1 MKTICPNTLPRLLAS
16 GSNLSMSTTTS
27 RISMLIFQV
36 NRVWH
41 SRKSGLIRRFLIC
54 STRADENADRLLPAQ
69 ASPKHDIVS
78 SHSRFLQ
85 LRDLLMRFTIILKS
99 NSVSEV
105 AEDVKDNLT
114 LISTVGVY
122 NVSKEAAQLGFGLRP
137 EFWGKRYGKE
147 AVQMFLR
154 FYWSPG
160 SESFNSPCELQEII
174 LDKFNRI
181 TLMIE
186 YWRFEGYHFC
196 RCRPSE

>member
-1 MKTICPNTLPRLLAS
+1 MSKYIASFARLWLQPLNVDDHLEDFHAYI
-16 GSNLSMSTTTS
+16 SN
-27 RISMLIFQV
+27 
-36 NRVWH
+36 
-41 SRKSGLIRRFLIC
+41 
-54 STRADENADRLLPAQ
+54 RLLPAQ

-137 EFWGKRYGKE
+137 EFWDVDPASDASMKLVETLGVEKGETLKNVYQLASDVRDVIETKRDQ
-147 AVQMFLR
+147 VV
-154 FYWSPG
+154 
-160 SESFNSPCELQEII
+160 
-174 LDKFNRI
+174 
-181 TLMIE
+181 
-186 YWRFEGYHFC
+186 WRLE
-196 RCRPSE
+196 RPR

>member
-1 MKTICPNTLPRLLAS
+1 MSKYIASFARLWLQPLNVENHLEDFHAY
-16 GSNLSMSTTTS
+16 
-27 RISMLIFQV
+27 IS
-36 NRVWH
+36 
-41 SRKSGLIRRFLIC
+41 S
-54 STRADENADRLLPAQ
+54 EYDRLLPAQ

-137 EFWGKRYGKE
+137 EFGDIISADVDPASDASMKLVETLGVEKGETLKNVYQLASDVRDVIETKRDQ
-147 AVQMFLR
+147 VV
-154 FYWSPG
+154 
-160 SESFNSPCELQEII
+160 
-174 LDKFNRI
+174 
-181 TLMIE
+181 
-186 YWRFEGYHFC
+186 WRLE
-196 RCRPSE
+196 RPR